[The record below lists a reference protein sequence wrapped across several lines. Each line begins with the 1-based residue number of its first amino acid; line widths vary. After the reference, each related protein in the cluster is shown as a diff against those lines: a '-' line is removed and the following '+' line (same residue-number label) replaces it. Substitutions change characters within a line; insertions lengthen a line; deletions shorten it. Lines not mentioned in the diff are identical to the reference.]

1 MHEFDIKM
9 TCSRS
14 GIITELSRLTG
25 YDGYR
30 ILTISNQLGNF
41 NHSYNRL
48 QKIEKK
54 LAFSKIFLHIF
65 NQFLMAF
72 GVSMLSLKD
81 HLLKAVS
88 RKS

>member
-1 MHEFDIKM
+1 MDFKYILNIGRDHHSWIVP
-9 TCSRS
+9 
-14 GIITELSRLTG
+14 
-25 YDGYR
+25 R